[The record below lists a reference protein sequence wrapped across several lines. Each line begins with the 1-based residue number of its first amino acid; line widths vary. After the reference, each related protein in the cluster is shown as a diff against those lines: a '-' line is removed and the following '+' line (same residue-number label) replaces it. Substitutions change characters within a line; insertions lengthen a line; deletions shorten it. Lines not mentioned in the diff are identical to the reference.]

1 MEDIIKQLNNL
12 TIEEKAALVA
22 GTDFMYT
29 NPIPRLKIPQIRMSD
44 GPHGLRVQKS
54 GGDNGVSMSEPA
66 TAFPTAALTA
76 CGWNEDNLYKMGQAI
91 GKEALDYGIDIVLGP
106 GTNIKR
112 NPLAGRNFEYFSE
125 DPLLAGKSAAA
136 EIKGIQSQ
144 GVGVSLKHFALNNAE
159 NYRFMGDSV
168 CDERAMKE
176 IYLKP
181 FEIAIKEAKPET
193 IMCAY
198 NKINGTYCC
207 QNKWLLDDVLR
218 KEWGFDG
225 FVMTDW
231 GATHDR
237 IEMLKAG
244 LDLEMPGDTDICRKW
259 IIDGV
264 NNGTLDEKVLDKA
277 VYNILKSVNNHAK
290 KDLKTANFVEHDI
303 LAEEIAEDCAVL
315 MKNDGILPLN
325 FNDEYFIVGE
335 LFEKMRYQGSGSSM
349 INPTYLTTP
358 KNAFDNANIKYTYSK
373 GYKENQISV
382 DNKLIEET
390 ISKAKNYDTILAFI
404 GLTDYVESE
413 GCDRDN
419 MHLPENQLA
428 IIDELIKTGKKI
440 VVILFGGSPFELP
453 FINKVNAI
461 LNMYLPGQRGG
472 EATKKLLFGEKNPCG
487 KLAET
492 WVKKYEDVPYGNDFS
507 KTPIEVYKENIFVGY
522 RYYQKTKTNV
532 AFPFGYG
539 LSYTTFKYDNMDVK
553 IDEEIIITAKITN
566 IGNCYGGEV
575 VQLYVKAP
583 YSDVFKPEKELKG
596 FTKIYLKEGES
607 KEIIIKLNKKEL
619 GYYNIKEK
627 RNVLESGYYEFQL
640 CCNSE
645 EVKLSKKIIIEGED
659 IISPYDKETF
669 LLYDKTPQKISDEIF
684 ERMSGIKIP
693 SIKPL
698 KPITLESRFSDLKQT
713 FIGKILYNAVLSV
726 AKKDMKEALKLPEG
740 LQRDNKIKG
749 AIFLKR
755 ILESNSIITMSM
767 SAGNSC
773 PYHFAKGFVDLANG
787 HIFKGIKDF
796 CSPVKV
802 APLPKN
808 QIKQDKE

>member
-1 MEDIIKQLNNL
+1 
-12 TIEEKAALVA
+12 
-22 GTDFMYT
+22 
-29 NPIPRLKIPQIRMSD
+29 
-44 GPHGLRVQKS
+44 
-54 GGDNGVSMSEPA
+54 
-66 TAFPTAALTA
+66 
-76 CGWNEDNLYKMGQAI
+76 
-91 GKEALDYGIDIVLGP
+91 
-106 GTNIKR
+106 
-112 NPLAGRNFEYFSE
+112 
-125 DPLLAGKSAAA
+125 
-136 EIKGIQSQ
+136 
-144 GVGVSLKHFALNNAE
+144 
-159 NYRFMGDSV
+159 
-168 CDERAMKE
+168 
-176 IYLKP
+176 
-181 FEIAIKEAKPET
+181 
-193 IMCAY
+193 
-198 NKINGTYCC
+198 
-207 QNKWLLDDVLR
+207 
-218 KEWGFDG
+218 
-225 FVMTDW
+225 
-231 GATHDR
+231 
-237 IEMLKAG
+237 
-244 LDLEMPGDTDICRKW
+244 
-259 IIDGV
+259 
-264 NNGTLDEKVLDKA
+264 
-277 VYNILKSVNNHAK
+277 
-290 KDLKTANFVEHDI
+290 
-303 LAEEIAEDCAVL
+303 
-315 MKNDGILPLN
+315 
-325 FNDEYFIVGE
+325 
-335 LFEKMRYQGSGSSM
+335 
-349 INPTYLTTP
+349 
-358 KNAFDNANIKYTYSK
+358 
-373 GYKENQISV
+373 
-382 DNKLIEET
+382 
-390 ISKAKNYDTILAFI
+390 
-404 GLTDYVESE
+404 
-413 GCDRDN
+413 
-419 MHLPENQLA
+419 
-428 IIDELIKTGKKI
+428 
-440 VVILFGGSPFELP
+440 
-453 FINKVNAI
+453 
-461 LNMYLPGQRGG
+461 
-472 EATKKLLFGEKNPCG
+472 
-487 KLAET
+487 
-492 WVKKYEDVPYGNDFS
+492 
-507 KTPIEVYKENIFVGY
+507 
-522 RYYQKTKTNV
+522 
-532 AFPFGYG
+532 
-539 LSYTTFKYDNMDVK
+539 MDVK

-566 IGNCYGGEV
+566 TGNCYGGEV

-755 ILESNSIITMSM
+755 ILDSNSIITMSM